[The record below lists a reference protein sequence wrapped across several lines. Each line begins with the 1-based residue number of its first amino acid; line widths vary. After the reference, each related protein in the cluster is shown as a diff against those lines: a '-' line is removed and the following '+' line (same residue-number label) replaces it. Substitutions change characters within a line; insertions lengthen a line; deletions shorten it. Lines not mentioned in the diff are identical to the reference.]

1 VTVHFV
7 LPGGVDDPASPSGGN
22 LYDRRV
28 IDALRSPHLA
38 HSPQLPPSVHEI
50 VVPGTWPQ
58 PEPAARS
65 ALNRALGDLADG
77 SVVVLDGLVACG
89 VPDVVVPHADRLR
102 LVVLVHLPLTDETGL
117 PPTLAARLDTA
128 EREVLRAA
136 HAVVATSPSAARR
149 LTSHHGLA
157 RVHVVVPGTDPA
169 PPAVGTDGAS
179 RLLCVAS
186 LTPRKGHDVLVRA
199 LASVADLPWTCAFV
213 GPERWPVRDL
223 VDRHGLGSRIELL
236 GPLSGPALDH
246 AYATA
251 DLFVL
256 ASLAETYGMV
266 VTEALARGV
275 PVVASAVPD
284 ALGDGGVL
292 LPAGDVT
299 AFAEALRRWLTD
311 DEWRRDLRGRASA
324 RRRELSTW
332 DETAAG
338 LAAVLASLPT

>member
-1 VTVHFV
+1 MTVHFV
-7 LPGGVDDPASPSGGN
+7 RPVDDPASPSGGN
-22 LYDRRV
+22 AYDRRV
-28 IDALRSPHLA
+28 IQGLDAVRDIE
-38 HSPQLPPSVHEI
+38 LPGAWPR
-50 VVPGTWPQ
+50 PGD
-58 PEPAARS
+58 ADRA
-65 ALNRALGDLADG
+65 ALGRVLDGIGDG

-89 VPDVVVPHADRLR
+89 VPEVVVPHARRLR
-102 LVVLVHLPLTDETGL
+102 LVVLVHLPLADETGL
-117 PPTLAARLDTA
+117 DPAVASQLDAA
-128 EREVLRAA
+128 ERECLRAA
-136 HAVVATSPSAARR
+136 AAVVATSPSAARR
-149 LTSHHGLA
+149 LAAHHGSA

-169 PPAVGTDGAS
+169 PPATGTDGAS

-186 LTPRKGHDVLVRA
+186 VTPRKGHDVLVRA
-199 LASVADLPWTCAFV
+199 LAAVADLPWTCAFV
-213 GPERWPVRDL
+213 GPRRWPVDEL
-223 VDRHGLGSRIELL
+223 IARHGLGSRIELT
-236 GPLSGPALDH
+236 GPLTGPPLER

-266 VTEALARGV
+266 VTEALARGL

-299 AFAEALRRWLTD
+299 AFTGALRRWLTD
-311 DEWRRDLRGRASA
+311 EQWRRDLRGRASA

-338 LAAVLASLPT
+338 LARVLASVRP

>member
-1 VTVHFV
+1 MTVHFV

-22 LYDRRV
+22 NYDRRV
-28 IDALRSPHLA
+28 IGALRS
-38 HSPQLPPSVHEI
+38 VRE
-50 VVPGTWPQ
+50 VEVPGTWPR
-58 PEPAARS
+58 PDAAARA
-65 ALNRALGDLADG
+65 ALDRALTGIGDG

-89 VPDVVVPHADRLR
+89 VPEVVVPHAGRLR
-102 LVVLVHLPLTDETGL
+102 LVVLVHLPLADETGL
-117 PPTLAARLDTA
+117 EPAVASRLDAA
-128 EREVLRAA
+128 ERECLRAA

-149 LTSHHGLA
+149 LASHHGLA
-157 RVHVVVPGTDPA
+157 RVHVVTPGVDPA
-169 PPAVGTDGAS
+169 PTATGTDGAS

-186 LTPRKGHDVLVRA
+186 VTPRKGHDVLVRA
-199 LASVADLPWTCAFV
+199 LAAVADLPWTCAFV

-223 VDRHGLGSRIELL
+223 IARHGLGGRIELP
-236 GPLSGPALDH
+236 GPLSGPSLDH

-299 AFAEALRRWLTD
+299 AFSRALRRWLTD
-311 DEWRRDLRGRASA
+311 ADWRRDLRGRAAA

-338 LAAVLASLPT
+338 LAEVLASLRP

>member
-1 VTVHFV
+1 MTVHFV

-22 LYDRRV
+22 VYDRRV
-28 IDALRSPHLA
+28 IRAL
-38 HSPQLPPSVHEI
+38 PSVREI
-50 VVPGTWPQ
+50 EVPGSWPQ
-58 PEPAARS
+58 PRGAARS
-65 ALNRALGDLADG
+65 ALSRALGGIPDG

-89 VPDVVVPHADRLR
+89 VPEVVVPHADRLR
-102 LVVLVHLPLTDETGL
+102 LVVLVHLPLADETGL
-117 PPTLAARLDTA
+117 SPTLAARLDTA
-128 EREVLRAA
+128 ERQVLRAA

-169 PPAVGTDGAS
+169 PLATGTDGVS

-199 LASVADLPWTCAFV
+199 LASVADLPWSCAFV
-213 GPERWPVRDL
+213 GPVRSPVRDL
-223 VDRHGLGSRIELL
+223 VDRHGLGSRVELR
-236 GPLSGPALDH
+236 GPLSGPALDR

-275 PVVASAVPD
+275 PVVASSVPD
-284 ALGDGGVL
+284 ALGAGGVL
-292 LPAGDVT
+292 LPAGDVPG
-299 AFAEALRRWLTD
+299 FSEALRRWLTD
-311 DEWRRDLRGRASA
+311 DGWRRELRGRAAA

-332 DETAAG
+332 DETAVR
-338 LAAVLASLPT
+338 LAEVLASLRP